1 VTGEPLYQQ
10 QCASCHGNKG
20 QGAIANRLVGGGNL
34 NTDKPIKT
42 VGSFWPY
49 PTTLFDYIKRAMPY
63 QAPQSLSND
72 QVYALSAYI
81 LYLNN
86 IIQKDDVIDAKTLRL
101 VKMPNRDGFI
111 PIE

>member
-1 VTGEPLYQQ
+1 VILD
-10 QCASCHGNKG
+10 N
-20 QGAIANRLVGGGNL
+20 
-34 NTDKPIKT
+34 
-42 VGSFWPY
+42 
-49 PTTLFDYIKRAMPY
+49 

-86 IIQKDDVIDAKTLRL
+86 ITQKDDVIDAKTLPL